1 MCISLSNRRNR
12 SRVLCKYNNPHHC
25 KEKCEFTNTL
35 SKFIAIDD
43 IIDDV
48 EQCAIIR
55 LKKYYFPYFERI
67 TIVFCKKNSKT
78 LYHVCD

>member
-12 SRVLCKYNNPHHC
+12 PRVLCKYNNPHHC

-55 LKKYYFPYFERI
+55 LKKYYLSTPVTKYSFIPAI
-67 TIVFCKKNSKT
+67 I
-78 LYHVCD
+78 